1 MGNFTKLRI
10 PDHYT
15 FPESVAS
22 RPRDFKLA
30 WFLIQEIGLA
40 AIPPTEFYTDL
51 NAHLA
56 ENYLRFAICKNDGV
70 LDMAKDRLRGLRAF
84 MQ

>member
-10 PDHYT
+10 PDDYP
-15 FPESVAS
+15 FPKSVAS

-56 ENYLRFAICKNDGV
+56 ENYLRFAICKDDDI
-70 LDMAKDRLRGLRAF
+70 LDMAKDRLRGLRVY